1 MRDISNV
8 LFYQIFNSILDRL
21 LNHFYIVHLHP
32 NNAGKNIK
40 IHEFNI
46 PDLMEITFIKKNRVK
61 KKSKKHISY
70 PLSIDQK
77 CVLEKEDIFLDTYW
91 YK

>member
-1 MRDISNV
+1 
-8 LFYQIFNSILDRL
+8 
-21 LNHFYIVHLHP
+21 
-32 NNAGKNIK
+32 
-40 IHEFNI
+40 
-46 PDLMEITFIKKNRVK
+46 VK